1 VSPADITALL
11 IVIEARR
18 RKAQEL
24 RRYKMMNAIRANS
37 QDEVP
42 EVSLTEKVSSG

>member
-11 IVIEARR
+11 IVLETRR
-18 RKAQEL
+18 RKAQEQ
-24 RRYKMMNAIRANS
+24 RRHKMMNAVQANN
-37 QDEVP
+37 QVEMP